1 MRKRYISLIVGVV
14 LLISVSVCAT
24 YALLVT
30 SSNAVVNTFTVG
42 GVDITLTETTGDE
55 YIMAPG
61 VTVVKDPSITVIAN
75 SESSWLFVKVEK
87 ENNFDAFCTY
97 EIQDVWTALDGY
109 DGVFYQKVE
118 KSSSNQVFQVL
129 KNNSIVVMVTV
140 TEEELNAVS
149 ANPKLNFTAYA
160 AQSDSF
166 ATAGD
171 AWNAL
176 HQGKE

>member
-1 MRKRYISLIVGVV
+1 MRKRYISLIVGAV
-14 LLISVSVCAT
+14 LLISVSVGAT

-61 VTVVKDPSITVIAN
+61 VTVIKDPSITVIAN

-97 EIQDVWTALDGY
+97 EIQDGWTALNGY

-129 KNNSIVVMVTV
+129 KNNCIVVKATV

-160 AQSDSF
+160 AQSDSL
-166 ATAGD
+166 ATAD
-171 AWNAL
+171 NAWNAL

>member
-1 MRKRYISLIVGVV
+1 MRKRYISLIVGAV
-14 LLISVSVCAT
+14 LLIAVSVGAT

-42 GVDITLTETTGDE
+42 GVDITLTETTGDK

-87 ENNFDAFCTY
+87 ENNFDVFCTY
-97 EIQDVWTALDGY
+97 EIQDGWTALDGY
-109 DGVFYQKVE
+109 DVE

-129 KNNSIVVMVTV
+129 KNNSIVVRATV

-160 AQSDSF
+160 AQSDSL

>member
-1 MRKRYISLIVGVV
+1 MRKRYISLIVGAV
-14 LLISVSVCAT
+14 LLIAVSVGAT

-42 GVDITLTETTGDE
+42 GVDITLTETTGDK

-87 ENNFDAFCTY
+87 ENNFDVFCTY
-97 EIQDVWTALDGY
+97 EIQDGWTALDGY

-129 KNNSIVVMVTV
+129 KNNSIVVRVTV

-160 AQSDSF
+160 AQSDSL